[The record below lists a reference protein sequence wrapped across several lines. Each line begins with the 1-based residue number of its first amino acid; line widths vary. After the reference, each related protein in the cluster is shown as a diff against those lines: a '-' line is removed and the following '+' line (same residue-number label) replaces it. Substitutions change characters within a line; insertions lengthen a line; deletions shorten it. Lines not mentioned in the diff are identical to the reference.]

1 MRVPSGPGPRGNYPA
16 YPPSRRYWKQ
26 PLFNV
31 ALDYVIR
38 DELHLLLRITDVLLT
53 NLLDD
58 AMERDE
64 KEDNLKSRG
73 MEKGTHINEIVKL
86 IKSCGVTFKI
96 WQKQDTTKGMINMD
110 WTSLIGDEK
119 TNLLK
124 QLPAKLIG
132 TTVGIHENT
141 RSTVAQIWKVS
152 HFGIVLLK
160 C

>member
-1 MRVPSGPGPRGNYPA
+1 
-16 YPPSRRYWKQ
+16 
-26 PLFNV
+26 
-31 ALDYVIR
+31 
-38 DELHLLLRITDVLLT
+38 
-53 NLLDD
+53 
-58 AMERDE
+58 
-64 KEDNLKSRG
+64 

-152 HFGIVLLK
+152 HFGIEMLNLNAFLDWVAISFYPCK
-160 C
+160 QQNMF